1 MQNKG
6 YKNVFYFRHL
16 NDIGGTEQFLYYLSC
31 LYKDFVV
38 FYSDPNS
45 SLAQI
50 DRLGDN
56 IPVHKYNGGVL
67 ECERF
72 FANYSAD
79 ILDNVEA
86 EEYIQVIHL
95 NYKLQN
101 KVPKIHRKIT
111 KCIGVS
117 KSVCR
122 AFTEL
127 TGRECECI
135 YNPCIVEKPK
145 KVLKLISATRLSSE
159 KGKDEMIKLGEILDN
174 AKIPY
179 LWLVFT
185 NDYKEIKNP
194 NIIYMEPRLD
204 IDNYIANSD
213 YLVQLSSSESFCF
226 SVVQA
231 EMLGVPV
238 IVRDLDIWNEI
249 GLKNGENAFILNYDM
264 SDIPVEEIY
273 NGLKSFKYTPPKSEW
288 GKYLSN
294 DSEYDPNKECTVVSS
309 CRFWDIEE
317 LCWREKGKEFNCTE
331 KRRNALIDKSLIKV

>member
-1 MQNKG
+1 MQERV

-56 IPVHKYNGGVL
+56 IPVHKYNGGIL

-101 KVPKIHRKIT
+101 KVPNIHRKIT
-111 KCIGVS
+111 KFIGVS
-117 KSVCR
+117 KSACR

-145 KVLKLISATRLSSE
+145 KVLKLISATRLSEE
-159 KGKDEMIKLGEILDN
+159 KGKDEMIKLGNILDN

-194 NIIYMEPRLD
+194 NIIYMDPRLD
-204 IDNYIANSD
+204 IDSYIANSD

-273 NGLKSFKYTPPKSEW
+273 NGLKPFKYTPPKSEW

-294 DSEYDPNKECTVVSS
+294 DSEYDPNRECTVVPS
-309 CRFWDIEE
+309 CRFWDIKK

-331 KRRNALIDKSLIKV
+331 KRRNVLIDKGLIKI

>member
-1 MQNKG
+1 MSKV

-38 FYSDPNS
+38 FYSDNNS

-56 IPVHKYNGGVL
+56 VPVHKYNGGIL

-72 FANYSAD
+72 FANYNAD

-101 KVPKIHRKIT
+101 KVPKIHKKIT
-111 KCIGVS
+111 KFIGVS
-117 KSVCR
+117 KSACR

-135 YNPCIVEKPK
+135 YNPCIVGKPK

-159 KGKDEMIKLGEILDN
+159 KGKDEMIKLGNVLDN

-185 NDYKEIKNP
+185 NDYEEIENP
-194 NIIYMEPRLD
+194 NIVYMKPRLD
-204 IDNYIANSD
+204 IDSYIANSD

-238 IVRDLDIWNEI
+238 IVRDLDIWSEI

-273 NGLKSFKYTPPKSEW
+273 NGLGSFKYTPPKSEW
-288 GKYLSN
+288 GKYLSS
-294 DSEYDPNKECTVVSS
+294 DSDYSSDKVVEVMPS
-309 CRFWDIEE
+309 RDFLDIVDNI
-317 LCWREKGKEFNCTE
+317 WRKKGKIFECSE
-331 KRRNALIDKSLIKV
+331 KRKNRLIDLGYIEH